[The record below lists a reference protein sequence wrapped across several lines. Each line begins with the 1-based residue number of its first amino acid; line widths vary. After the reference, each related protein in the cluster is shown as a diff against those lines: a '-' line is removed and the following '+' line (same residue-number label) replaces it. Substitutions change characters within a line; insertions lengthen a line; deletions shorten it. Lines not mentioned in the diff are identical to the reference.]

1 MRVGRG
7 DKKNIRRE
15 REREKMIIETK
26 SHELD

>member
-15 REREKMIIETK
+15 REREKMIIGTK